1 MPRDAAILGC
11 MQGSW
16 FDGARFG
23 MFVHFT
29 HIAQRGWELS
39 WPMVGGVGVLPYST
53 EVTVGDYYAKA
64 LEFSPSP
71 GAAREWAR
79 LAVGAGMRYA
89 VLTTKHHDGFAL
101 WPTKQTDFGVAQ
113 TPYGGDLVGEYAEAC
128 RGAGLRVGFYYSLSD
143 WHHPDYPAFTEDD
156 KPYLSFLGKRS
167 QTWDRY
173 LDALFGQ
180 VRELLTDYGQ
190 VDLLWFDGQWERTA
204 DEWRAPELLRMIRE
218 LQPDIVV
225 NDRLP
230 GGDYATPEQGVPG
243 EPPEGRW
250 ETCLT
255 MNRSWGYVPGDAE
268 YKSATELVHTLCE
281 VAGKGGNLLLNVS
294 PRADGS
300 LPPEQVERLEAI
312 GSWMS
317 SHREAIWDTEP
328 GLEPWQFYGPS
339 TKKGDRIFLHCVM
352 RPYEQVVVR
361 GLPIRRVEAVRSQG
375 RELAFRG
382 RATAEQELLSRDPV
396 GEIVVEVP
404 PDLIDPVATV
414 IELRLAT

>member
-1 MPRDAAILGC
+1 MGKH
-11 MQGSW
+11 W

-23 MFVHFT
+23 MFVHFS

-39 WPMVGGVGVLPYST
+39 WPMVGGVPVLPHSG
-53 EVTVGDYYAKA
+53 EVTVEDYYAEA
-64 LEFSPSP
+64 LEFCPAEDAP
-71 GAAREWAR
+71 GDWMR
-79 LAVGAGMRYA
+79 LARRAGMRYA

-101 WPTKQTDFGVAQ
+101 WPTKQTDFSIAR
-113 TPYGGDLVGEYAEAC
+113 TPYDGDLVGEYVEAC
-128 RGAGLRVGFYYSLSD
+128 RDAGLRVGFYYSLSD
-143 WHHPDYPAFTEDD
+143 WHHPDYPAFTESD
-156 KPYLSFLGKRS
+156 KPYVSFLGKRS
-167 QTWDRY
+167 PTWDRY
-173 LDALFGQ
+173 LDVMFGQ
-180 VRELLTDYGQ
+180 VRELCTDYGPI
-190 VDLLWFDGQWERTA
+190 DLLWFDGQWERA
-204 DEWRAPELLRMIRE
+204 AEEWRAAELAAMIRE
-218 LQPDIVV
+218 LQPGIVI

-243 EPPEGRW
+243 TPPDGRW

-255 MNRSWGYVPGDAE
+255 MNRSWGYVPADTE

-300 LPPEQVERLEAI
+300 LPPEQVERLETVAGWMDRHAGAI
-312 GSWMS
+312 
-317 SHREAIWDTEP
+317 HDTSP

-339 TKKGDRIFLHCVM
+339 TRSEGTIYLHCVM

-361 GLPIRRVEAVRSQG
+361 GLPIRRVESARAGG

-396 GEIVVEVP
+396 GEVFITVP
-404 PDLIDPVATV
+404 EDVIDPVATV
-414 IELRLAT
+414 VELRLNAT